1 MQSVTIPKLKRR
13 LAMNT
18 TRFFY
23 VAILIAV
30 AAVAAGFVAVP
41 AARAAASTEG
51 KKGLL
56 AMGSRAPDFA
66 LPDVMTG
73 KIVRRDDFKD
83 QTAFL
88 VVILCRHCPYVKH
101 IRQNLVNFG
110 RDYAGKRLAIVG
122 ISSND
127 PAAYPEDSPESLKE
141 MAVSEGFTFPVLF
154 DGTQEVAKAYT
165 AVATPDFLLF
175 DKDRKLVYRGQ
186 YDDARPGNTLT
197 VTGKDVRTAVDAV
210 LAGKPVSAD
219 QKHAVGCSIK
229 WKQ

>member
-1 MQSVTIPKLKRR
+1 
-13 LAMNT
+13 MNT
-18 TRFFY
+18 THFFY
-23 VAILIAV
+23 FTVLISMVAITV
-30 AAVAAGFVAVP
+30 GMTSMP
-41 AARAAASTEG
+41 AARAAAGTEG

-56 AMGSRAPDFA
+56 EMGSRAPDFA
-66 LPDVMTG
+66 LPDVVTG
-73 KIVRRDDFKD
+73 KTVRRDDFKD
-83 QTAFL
+83 QPALL

-101 IRQNLVNFG
+101 IRPDLAGFG
-110 RDYAGKRLAIVG
+110 KDYAGKGLAIVG

-127 PAAYPEDSPESLKE
+127 PGAYPEDSPESLKD

-186 YDDARPGNTLT
+186 YDDARPGNALP
-197 VTGKDVRTAVDAV
+197 VTGKDVRAAVDAV
-210 LAGKPVSAD
+210 LAGRPVSAD

-229 WKQ
+229 WKK

>member
-1 MQSVTIPKLKRR
+1 
-13 LAMNT
+13 MNT

-23 VAILIAV
+23 FAVLIALIT
-30 AAVAAGFVAVP
+30 AAAGMAAIP
-41 AARAAASTEG
+41 AARAAASAEG

-56 AMGSRAPDFA
+56 EIGSRAPDFV
-66 LPDVMTG
+66 LPDVVTG
-73 KIVRRDDFKD
+73 KIVRRDDFED
-83 QTAFL
+83 RTAFL

-101 IRQNLVNFG
+101 IRQDLVG
-110 RDYAGKRLAIVG
+110 LGKDYTGKGLAIVG

-127 PAAYPEDSPESLKE
+127 PAAYPDDSPESLKE

-175 DKDRKLVYRGQ
+175 DQDRKLVYRGQ
-186 YDDARPGNTLT
+186 YDDARPGSALP
-197 VTGKDVRTAVDAV
+197 VTGKDVRAAVDAV

-229 WKQ
+229 WKK

>member
-1 MQSVTIPKLKRR
+1 
-13 LAMNT
+13 MNT
-18 TRFFY
+18 KRFFDFT
-23 VAILIAV
+23 VLIV
-30 AAVAAGFVAVP
+30 LMTMAAVGMAIP
-41 AARAAASTEG
+41 AARATAGTEG

-56 AMGSRAPDFA
+56 AMGSQAPDFA
-66 LPDVMTG
+66 LPDVVTG

-83 QTAFL
+83 QTALL

-101 IRQNLVNFG
+101 IRQDLVNFG
-110 RDYAGKRLAIVG
+110 KTYAGKGLAIVG

-127 PAAYPEDSPESLKE
+127 PGAYPEDSPESLKE
-141 MAVSEGFTFPVLF
+141 MAVREGFTFPVLF
-154 DGTQEVAKAYT
+154 DGTQEAARAYT

-186 YDDARPGNTLT
+186 YDDARPGNVLP
-197 VTGKDVRTAVDAV
+197 VTGKDVRAAVDAV

-229 WKQ
+229 WKK

>member
-1 MQSVTIPKLKRR
+1 M
-13 LAMNT
+13 
-18 TRFFY
+18 
-23 VAILIAV
+23 
-30 AAVAAGFVAVP
+30 P
-41 AARAAASTEG
+41 AARAVASTEG

-56 AMGSRAPDFA
+56 EMGSQAPDFA
-66 LPDVMTG
+66 LPDVVTG

-83 QTAFL
+83 QAAFL
-88 VVILCRHCPYVKH
+88 VVILCRHCPYVKY
-101 IRQNLVNFG
+101 IRQDLARLG
-110 RDYAGKRLAIVG
+110 KAYAGKGLAIVG

-127 PAAYPEDSPESLKE
+127 PGAYPDDSPESLKD
-141 MAVSEGFTFPVLF
+141 MAVSEGFTFPILF

-186 YDDARPGNTLT
+186 YDDARPGNALP
-197 VTGKDVRTAVDAV
+197 VTGKDVRAAVDAV

-229 WKQ
+229 WKK

>member
-1 MQSVTIPKLKRR
+1 
-13 LAMNT
+13 
-18 TRFFY
+18 
-23 VAILIAV
+23 
-30 AAVAAGFVAVP
+30 
-41 AARAAASTEG
+41 
-51 KKGLL
+51 
-56 AMGSRAPDFA
+56 MGSQAPDFA
-66 LPDVMTG
+66 LPDVVTG

-101 IRQNLVNFG
+101 IRRDLAG
-110 RDYAGKRLAIVG
+110 LGKDYAGKGLAIVG

-127 PAAYPEDSPESLKE
+127 PGAYPDDSPESLKD

-154 DGTQEVAKAYT
+154 DGSQEVAKAYT

-186 YDDARPGNTLT
+186 YDDARPGNALP
-197 VTGKDVRTAVDAV
+197 VTGKDVRAAVAAV
-210 LAGKPVSAD
+210 LAGEPVSAD

-229 WKQ
+229 WKK

>member
-1 MQSVTIPKLKRR
+1 
-13 LAMNT
+13 MNT
-18 TRFFY
+18 THFFY
-23 VAILIAV
+23 LTVLVATVAIATGV
-30 AAVAAGFVAVP
+30 T
-41 AARAAASTEG
+41 AARAATGAEG
-51 KKGLL
+51 KKELL
-56 AMGSRAPDFA
+56 AMGSQAPDFA
-66 LPDVMTG
+66 LPDVVTG

-83 QTAFL
+83 QPAFL

-101 IRQNLVNFG
+101 IRQNLVSFG
-110 RDYAGKRLAIVG
+110 RDYAGKGLAIVG

-127 PAAYPEDSPESLKE
+127 AEAYPDDNPESLRQ
-141 MAVSEGFTFPVLF
+141 MAVSEGFAFPVLF

-197 VTGKDVRTAVDAV
+197 VTGKDVRAAVDAV

-229 WKQ
+229 WKK

>member
-1 MQSVTIPKLKRR
+1 
-13 LAMNT
+13 MNT

-23 VAILIAV
+23 FTVLIAV
-30 AAVAAGFVAVP
+30 VTIAAGVTAVP
-41 AARAAASTEG
+41 AARAVASTEG

-56 AMGSRAPDFA
+56 AMGSQAPDFA
-66 LPDVMTG
+66 LPDVVTG

-101 IRQNLVNFG
+101 IRKNLVSFAK
-110 RDYAGKRLAIVG
+110 DYAGKRLAIVG

-127 PAAYPEDSPESLKE
+127 PGAYPEDSPESLKQ

-165 AVATPDFLLF
+165 AVATPDFFLF

-186 YDDARPGNTLT
+186 YDDARPGNRVP
-197 VTGKDVRTAVDAV
+197 VTGKDVRAAVDAV

-229 WKQ
+229 WKK